1 MNFTGLNLDLQGVM
15 RRTYANLYYQSTFMN
30 FLDESFME
38 VTRQTG
44 TPMIEVIKQTDTVL
58 NKRVGAEIT
67 SALSNSLA
75 TYDSVKVDLTQL
87 AMDYSFRISPVILG
101 ANIQN
106 TLEGQMKLKESQIAF
121 AIDQFGYDKFNTKI
135 NGTADGSMAYTN
147 GQCVIWAP
155 ADATATITLL
165 NTLKSTLF
173 NRKVYDSYRLGLVA
187 TEYANFVSALTSIL
201 KYETRAGVEGV
212 DRGMVG
218 VAYGIDTFEINDN
231 AVKDPADNSATNIKG
246 FFANQIGAVGDMY
259 FSSMAQYLG
268 NYPGFPGYYV
278 LEGNILFGAEVVRP
292 EAIIKLVGSLP
303 TMNKSTGKG
312 TFDAGT
318 VGSSY
323 SQTTAFNGTNIASF
337 VAVGLPA
344 GLSLNASSGAV
355 TGTPTVAGSYSVSV
369 YGLDTYGNMSDIQT
383 GTIVISPA
391 SA

>member
-30 FLDESFME
+30 FLDDSFMQ

-44 TPMIEVIKQTDTVL
+44 TPMIEVIKQTDTPL
-58 NKRVGAEIT
+58 NKRSGSEIT

-106 TLEGQMKLKESQIAF
+106 TLDGQMKLKESQIAF
-121 AIDQFGYDKFNTKI
+121 AIDQFGYNKFNEKI
-135 NGTADGSMAYTN
+135 IGSTDGSMAYTD
-147 GQCVIWAP
+147 GQCVVWAP
-155 ADATATITLL
+155 TSGDDTIKLL
-165 NTLKSTLF
+165 NQLKAFLF
-173 NRKVYDSYRLGLVA
+173 NRKVYDRYMLGLVA
-187 TEYANFVSALTSIL
+187 TVYADFVSALTSIL

-231 AVKDPADNSATNIKG
+231 AVLDADTNAATNIKG
-246 FFANQIGAVGDMY
+246 FFANKIGAVGDMY

-278 LEGNILFGAEVVRP
+278 LEGNILFGAEVIRP

-303 TMNKSTGKG
+303 TISGG
-312 TFDAGT
+312 SFDAAT
-318 VGSSY
+318 QNSAY
-323 SQTTAFNGTNIASF
+323 TQTTAFSSSDATSY

-344 GLSLNASSGAV
+344 GLTFDQGSKKI
-355 TGTPTVAGSYSVSV
+355 TGTPTVAGSFDVIV
-369 YGLDTYGNMSDIQT
+369 YGLDQYGNMSNTIS
-383 GTIVISPA
+383 GTIVV
-391 SA
+391 SAA

>member
-30 FLDESFME
+30 FLDDSFMQ

-44 TPMIEVIKQTDTVL
+44 TPMIEVIKQTDTPL
-58 NKRVGAEIT
+58 NKRSGSEIT
-67 SALSNSLA
+67 SALSSSLA

-106 TLEGQMKLKESQIAF
+106 TLDGQMKLKESQIAF
-121 AIDQFGYDKFNTKI
+121 AIDQFGYNKFNEKI
-135 NGTADGSMAYTN
+135 IGSTDGSMAYTD
-147 GQCVIWAP
+147 GQCVVWAP
-155 ADATATITLL
+155 TSGDDTIKLL
-165 NTLKSTLF
+165 NQLKAFLF
-173 NRKVYDSYRLGLVA
+173 NRKVYDRYMLGLVA
-187 TEYANFVSALTSIL
+187 TVYADFVSALTSIL

-231 AVKDPADNSATNIKG
+231 AVLDADTNAATNIKG
-246 FFANQIGAVGDMY
+246 FFANKIGAVGDMY

-278 LEGNILFGAEVVRP
+278 LEGNILFGAEVIRP

-303 TMNKSTGKG
+303 TISGG
-312 TFDAGT
+312 SFDAAT
-318 VGSSY
+318 QNSAY
-323 SQTTAFNGTNIASF
+323 TQTTAFSSSDATSY

-344 GLSLNASSGAV
+344 GLTFDQGSKKI
-355 TGTPTVAGSYSVSV
+355 TGTPTVAGSFDVIV
-369 YGLDTYGNMSDIQT
+369 YGLDQYGNMSNTIS
-383 GTIVISPA
+383 GTIVV
-391 SA
+391 SAA

>member
-30 FLDESFME
+30 FLDDSFMQ

-44 TPMIEVIKQTDTVL
+44 TPMIEVIKQTDTPL
-58 NKRVGAEIT
+58 NKRSGSEIT
-67 SALSNSLA
+67 SALSSSLA

-106 TLEGQMKLKESQIAF
+106 TLDGQMKLKESQIAF
-121 AIDQFGYDKFNTKI
+121 AIDQFGYNKFNEKI
-135 NGTADGSMAYTN
+135 TGSTDGSMAYTD
-147 GQCVIWAP
+147 GQCIVWAP
-155 ADATATITLL
+155 TSGDDTIKLL
-165 NTLKSTLF
+165 NQLKAFLF
-173 NRKVYDSYRLGLVA
+173 NRKVYDRYMLGLVA
-187 TEYANFVSALTSIL
+187 TVYADFVSALTSIL

-231 AVKDPADNSATNIKG
+231 AVLDADTNAATNIKG
-246 FFANQIGAVGDMY
+246 FFANKIGAVGDMY

-278 LEGNILFGAEVVRP
+278 LEGNILFGAEVIRP

-303 TMNKSTGKG
+303 TISGG
-312 TFDAGT
+312 SFDAAT
-318 VGSSY
+318 QNSAY
-323 SQTTAFNGTNIASF
+323 TQTTAFSGDVVSY

-344 GLSLNASSGAV
+344 GLTFDQGSKKI
-355 TGTPTVAGSYSVSV
+355 TGTPTVAGSFDVVV
-369 YGLDTYGNMSDIQT
+369 YGLDQYGNMSNTIS
-383 GTIVISPA
+383 GTIVV
-391 SA
+391 SAA